1 MEVTATSCA
10 YLSIAESLI
19 AQSKNSFASFF
30 ILSFLTKAFASKSQ
44 PEPSFGNTTSI
55 GSPLDNYCV
64 ALYPS
69 VIPIGYS
76 PEPANFAGF
85 EPECVYVAIFLCNLS
100 M

>member
-1 MEVTATSCA
+1 
-10 YLSIAESLI
+10 
-19 AQSKNSFASFF
+19 
-30 ILSFLTKAFASKSQ
+30 FLTKAFASKSQ

-55 GSPLDNYCV
+55 GSPLDNCCV

-85 EPECVYVAIFLCNLS
+85 EPECVYVAIFYVIYPCNCKHS
-100 M
+100 FSPIIE